1 MGRGLGNMLGEKP
14 EEEVWEIGPGKE
26 LKKDAWTKD
35 IRMENAVGEMFGE
48 RPGKDTCG
56 SEHGPVGAREDIYGI
71 QKKEGGRGGSGAD
84 AVHGL
89 CRHRPPG
96 GILHH
101 CLHAEKRDSGH
112 PAGGP

>member
-14 EEEVWEIGPGKE
+14 EEEVWERGPGKE

-71 QKKEGGRGGSGAD
+71 QKKIMIIIR
-84 AVHGL
+84 
-89 CRHRPPG
+89 R
-96 GILHH
+96 
-101 CLHAEKRDSGH
+101 
-112 PAGGP
+112 